1 MITPPAPREP
11 APPHRPDPRS
21 CEEPPP
27 PLLPRSRNPS
37 KLWLNLALPCW
48 EVAGAQARIPPRD
61 GAGSAE
67 ISPVGYTSLKLLVFA
82 KEPQ

>member
-1 MITPPAPREP
+1 MAEFG
-11 APPHRPDPRS
+11 AA
-21 CEEPPP
+21 
-27 PLLPRSRNPS
+27 LLGGGGGPGPY
-37 KLWLNLALPCW
+37 
-48 EVAGAQARIPPRD
+48 PPRD